1 MIRGIFSAAG
11 AVILATLLLRV
22 VQGSMSLMDVALRGL
37 VIVLVISLIDRV
49 IAPMVGA
56 GLRGLNVAIDDDST
70 RDAAGREASGGPN
83 G

>member
-1 MIRGIFSAAG
+1 MIRGVFSAAG

-22 VQGSMSLMDVALRGL
+22 VQGSMSLMDVAVRGL
-37 VIVLVISLIDRV
+37 VIVLVISLIDKV

-56 GLRGLNVAIDDDST
+56 GLRGLNVASEPATPTEAVAVDSS
-70 RDAAGREASGGPN
+70 AEPN